1 MSDTLSLLTALREMA
16 FDMANSGKFGEYPHD
31 ENFNNS
37 VESGFSEDGSMWTAE
52 DGTTITFDDIQNKRA
67 GR

>member
-1 MSDTLSLLTALREMA
+1 MSNTQSLLTALREMA

-31 ENFNNS
+31 ENFNEA
-37 VESGFSEDGSMWTAE
+37 VESGFSEDGSEWTAE
-52 DGTTITFDDIQNKRA
+52 DGTTITFADIQNKGE

>member
-1 MSDTLSLLTALREMA
+1 MSNTLYLLTALRKMA

-31 ENFNNS
+31 ENFNDA
-37 VESGFSEDGSMWTAE
+37 VESGFSEDGSAWTAE